1 MSARARYEDLS
12 TVLYMVPFIGGIG
25 YAIALWVQNGASL
38 ILPSSVYLTVSRDP
52 TLFIVASLSILLG
65 IMIEVNSTEPSG
77 RPAKLVSLGGTL
89 QSIAAASL
97 VLALLS
103 AWYANGFTDLGGAAA
118 DLIVGRYG
126 LVFPAIMVLLSYLLT
141 ARFRAGAL
149 ADRRVIAIILM
160 LLVPASLYEIG
171 RRQIAV
177 GLLVALALLVAGA
190 AMYVLPQKKQAPA
203 EKR

>member
-38 ILPSSVYLTVSRDP
+38 LLPSSVYLTVSRDP

-65 IMIEVNSTEPSG
+65 IMIEVNSTEPAG

-149 ADRRVIAIILM
+149 ADRRVIAIVLM

>member
-1 MSARARYEDLS
+1 
-12 TVLYMVPFIGGIG
+12 MVPFIGGIG

>member
-65 IMIEVNSTEPSG
+65 IMIEVNSTEPAG

-149 ADRRVIAIILM
+149 ADRRVIAIVLM